1 MNKLEERAVIYTV
14 VAVFCA
20 GIASLTSPAA
30 GFVTLIQVLMVI
42 ETLYWFYNPLI
53 RHVS

>member
-1 MNKLEERAVIYTV
+1 MHKLEERAVIYSV
-14 VAVFCA
+14 VAVLCA
-20 GIASLTSPAA
+20 GIASVTSPAA
-30 GFVTLIQVLMVI
+30 GFVTLIQILMVI